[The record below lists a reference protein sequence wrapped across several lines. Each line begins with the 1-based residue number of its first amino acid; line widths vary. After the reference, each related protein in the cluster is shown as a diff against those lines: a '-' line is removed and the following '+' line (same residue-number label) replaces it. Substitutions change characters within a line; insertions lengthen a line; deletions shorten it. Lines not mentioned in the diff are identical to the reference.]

1 VDNPGW
7 AVIPI
12 ALYFTGIGIWM
23 FTEMRGIRSN
33 RDRWPAF
40 TDLIRAL
47 PLPLKIAVSAS
58 VAALGIWAGGHFLEF
73 WP

>member
-1 VDNPGW
+1 MNEGW
-7 AVIPI
+7 ALLPI
-12 ALYFTGIGIWM
+12 GLYFLGIGIWLA
-23 FTEMRGIRSN
+23 TEIRGIRSS

-40 TDLIRAL
+40 TDLVRAL

-58 VAALGIWAGGHFLEF
+58 VAGLGIWAGGHFLEF

>member
-1 VDNPGW
+1 MIAEGW
-7 AVIPI
+7 AFLPI
-12 ALYFTGIGIWM
+12 GLYFLGIGIWVA
-23 FTEMRGIRSN
+23 TEMRGIRSR

-40 TDLIRAL
+40 TDLVRAL